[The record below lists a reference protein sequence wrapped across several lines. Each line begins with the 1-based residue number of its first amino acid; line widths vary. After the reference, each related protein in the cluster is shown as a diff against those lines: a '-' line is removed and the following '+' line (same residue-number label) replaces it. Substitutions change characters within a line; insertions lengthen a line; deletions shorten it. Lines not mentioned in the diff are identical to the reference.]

1 MTTRSLTA
9 LLAMLLR
16 SQGFEVITANNGP
29 DGIEATKLKS
39 PDIVILDL
47 LMPEVDGW
55 AVCQS
60 LRTFTDIPIIVLSAI
75 DNPGS
80 VGSALDAGA
89 DDYLIK
95 PVPNGVLIA
104 HINNL
109 TRRAIAQRELT
120 PHRQADGLAHC
131 TKHLGPGGLG
141 GAKGF
146 CGGVRFALR
155 RAHPHIF
162 SGSDAV
168 SPSRTSSGQV
178 VNTADQT
185 LWRPGNGE

>member
-1 MTTRSLTA
+1 MPIKVLAIDDDSSLTA
-9 LLAMLLR
+9 LVAMLLR

-29 DGIEATKLKS
+29 DGIEAAKNES

-55 AVCQS
+55 AVCRS
-60 LRTFTDIPIIVLSAI
+60 LRTFSELPIIVLSAI

-95 PVPNGVLIA
+95 PVPTGVLVA

-109 TRRAIAQRELT
+109 TRRATAQRDAI
-120 PHRQADGLAHC
+120 PIGRQ
-131 TKHLGPGGLG
+131 TGPLSEESSW
-141 GAKGF
+141 A
-146 CGGVRFALR
+146 
-155 RAHPHIF
+155 
-162 SGSDAV
+162 SGEYRSH
-168 SPSRTSSGQV
+168 
-178 VNTADQT
+178 
-185 LWRPGNGE
+185 

>member
-1 MTTRSLTA
+1 LPTKVLTIDDDSDMTE
-9 LLAMLLR
+9 LLAILLR
-16 SQGFEVITANNGP
+16 SQGFEVMTANNGT
-29 DGIEATKLKS
+29 DGVEAARNEC

-55 AVCQS
+55 TVCRT
-60 LRTFTDIPIIVLSAI
+60 LRTFSQIPIIVLSAI

-109 TRRAIAQRELT
+109 ARRAIAQRDSLPIGT
-120 PHRQADGLAHC
+120 QTGPLSAQNSWAPAD
-131 TKHLGPGGLG
+131 
-141 GAKGF
+141 
-146 CGGVRFALR
+146 
-155 RAHPHIF
+155 
-162 SGSDAV
+162 
-168 SPSRTSSGQV
+168 
-178 VNTADQT
+178 
-185 LWRPGNGE
+185 

>member
-1 MTTRSLTA
+1 MQHNGGTRPPGENAMPIKVLTIDDDTSLTA

-16 SQGFEVITANNGP
+16 SQGYEVITANNGP
-29 DGIEATKLKS
+29 DGIEATKRES
-39 PDIVILDL
+39 PDMVILDL

-55 AVCQS
+55 AVCRS

-95 PVPNGVLIA
+95 PVANGVLIA

-109 TRRAIAQRELT
+109 TRRAIAQR
-120 PHRQADGLAHC
+120 DS
-131 TKHLGPGGLG
+131 
-141 GAKGF
+141 
-146 CGGVRFALR
+146 
-155 RAHPHIF
+155 HPI
-162 SGSDAV
+162 GRPPASDA
-168 SPSRTSSGQV
+168 SQ
-178 VNTADQT
+178 NTWA
-185 LWRPGNGE
+185 PGD